1 MMKTLDDSLREEFY
15 EILKQEEF
23 KTKIE
28 LRRLDVDLIKNS
40 FERLLENKYKNLNED
55 QLNDSRQQFQ
65 NYVINHFKVNI

>member
-15 EILKQEEF
+15 QILEQDEF

-28 LRRLDVDLIKNS
+28 LRQLDVDLIKNS

-55 QLNDSRQQFQ
+55 ELNDSRQQFQ
-65 NYVINHFKVNI
+65 NFIINHFKENI

>member
-15 EILKQEEF
+15 QILEQDEF

-28 LRRLDVDLIKNS
+28 LRQLDIDLIKTS

-55 QLNDSRQQFQ
+55 ELNESRQQFQ
-65 NYVINHFKVNI
+65 NFIINHFKENI

>member
-15 EILKQEEF
+15 QILEQDEF

-28 LRRLDVDLIKNS
+28 LRQLDIDLIKNS

-55 QLNDSRQQFQ
+55 ELNDSRQQFQ
-65 NYVINHFKVNI
+65 NFIINHFKESI

>member
-15 EILKQEEF
+15 QILEQDEF

-28 LRRLDVDLIKNS
+28 LRQLDVDLIKNS

-55 QLNDSRQQFQ
+55 ELNDSRQQFQ
-65 NYVINHFKVNI
+65 NFIINQFKENI